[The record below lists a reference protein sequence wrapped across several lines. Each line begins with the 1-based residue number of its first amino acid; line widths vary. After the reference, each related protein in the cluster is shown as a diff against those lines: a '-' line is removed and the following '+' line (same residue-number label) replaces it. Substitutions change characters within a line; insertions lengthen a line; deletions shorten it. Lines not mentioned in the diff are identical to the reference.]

1 MVKRMKFK
9 TLGISLFTLCVGSML
24 ISAPVSASAQTQAE
38 IKHRQ
43 KTKND
48 WRNIATA
55 AGAVGVYGL
64 LKGDSTLALVG
75 LGGALYSADRY
86 ERDRKSQSA
95 TQRQRARII
104 DRGYYYSKGH
114 KYVKKT
120 VMKNGHKY
128 YKFVR
133 AS

>member
-1 MVKRMKFK
+1 MTIK
-9 TLGISLFTLCVGSML
+9 TLGLGLLTLCVGSML
-24 ISAPVSASAQTQAE
+24 LSAPVQASAQTKAE

-48 WRNIATA
+48 WRNVATA

-64 LKGDSTLALVG
+64 LKGNSTMALVG

-86 ERDRKSQSA
+86 EHDRKSQSA
-95 TQRQRARII
+95 TERQRARIVQ
-104 DRGYYYSKGH
+104 RGYYYSKGH
-114 KYVKKT
+114 KYVKRT
-120 VMKNGHKY
+120 VTKNGHKY
-128 YKFVR
+128 YKFVK